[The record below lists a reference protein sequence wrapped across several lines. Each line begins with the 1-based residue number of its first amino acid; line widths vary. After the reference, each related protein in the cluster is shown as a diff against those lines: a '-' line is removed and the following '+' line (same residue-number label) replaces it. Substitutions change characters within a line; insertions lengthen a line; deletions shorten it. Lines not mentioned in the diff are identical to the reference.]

1 MPWALFRR
9 FSRCAALCAVLVAS
23 GCNDLPRDMRG
34 TLDDVRGQTLRAGV
48 VSEREPWVERRDG
61 GASGIEADLIE
72 RFASRLGARVSW
84 TWGTEQRLVERLERR
99 ELHLV
104 AAGFDETSPWSKR
117 VGMTRPYFE
126 SEEDWERR
134 VRHVL
139 AVPPGENAWLRQL
152 ERFLREERARVQA
165 AYERAR

>member
-1 MPWALFRR
+1 MPLASFRR
-9 FSRCAALCAVLVAS
+9 SSRWAVLSVFVLIY
-23 GCNDLPRDMRG
+23 GCNSLPRDMRG
-34 TLDDVRGQTLRAGV
+34 TLDEVRGQTLRAGV
-48 VSEREPWVERRDG
+48 VSEREPWVGRRDG
-61 GASGIEADLIE
+61 GAGGIEVELIE

-84 TWGTEQRLVERLERR
+84 TWGTEQRLIERLERR

-104 AAGFDETSPWSKR
+104 AAGFDETSPWSEH
-117 VGMTRPYFE
+117 VGMTGPYFE
-126 SEEDWERR
+126 SEEDWERT

-165 AYERAR
+165 AYGRAR